1 MQIYA
6 IENMHKYAK
15 KKCKQCAEMSV
26 PNNYASYIKI

>member
-1 MQIYA
+1 MQIYV

-15 KKCKQCAEMSV
+15 KHANNVQKYAV